1 MLTLQIKENLN
12 KKLTINPTNGMEQ
25 INPEDSMSP
34 DTLQYIE
41 LNYLQ
46 IFTRHLQTLSF
57 LMNAYYTGDTSTS

>member
-46 IFTRHLQTLSF
+46 IFTRHLQTLRF
-57 LMNAYYTGDTSTS
+57 LMNAYYTDDTSTS